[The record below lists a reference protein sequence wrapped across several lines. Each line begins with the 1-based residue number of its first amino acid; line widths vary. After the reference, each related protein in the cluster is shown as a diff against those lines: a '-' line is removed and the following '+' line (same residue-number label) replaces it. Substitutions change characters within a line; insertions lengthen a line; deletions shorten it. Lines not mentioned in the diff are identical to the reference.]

1 MIKQIVIIALIILA
15 TALPACTKIDDNHTP
30 AYQVNI
36 RLNSAAMWNTYGVH
50 SIGEYKIFS
59 VRKKL
64 PSNFHFTA
72 NTYTGFA
79 GVILLQGFDF
89 TTQSYGVPVAYEI
102 ACPVENRYDVTVE
115 YDSESFEAYCPKCG
129 SRFNVLEGGGAAVS
143 GQAFER
149 KYGLTRY
156 RVTPDNGG
164 YSITN

>member
-79 GVILLQGFDF
+79 GVMLLQGFDF
-89 TTQSYGVPVAYEI
+89 TTQTGALGYGADYHPSKAQ
-102 ACPVENRYDVTVE
+102 
-115 YDSESFEAYCPKCG
+115 
-129 SRFNVLEGGGAAVS
+129 NVKMSNELIP
-143 GQAFER
+143 FIR
-149 KYGLTRY
+149 K
-156 RVTPDNGG
+156 
-164 YSITN
+164 ITGWK